1 MKHRQARTV
10 ALVLAVALLPG
21 LASGEVVE
29 AESVSSSGSFNP
41 LIFVEAQFDLGL
53 EKASSVTVSP
63 DGAHVYVTGEE
74 DNAVA
79 IFGRSATG
87 GVLTYQG
94 SVRDG
99 VGGVD
104 GLEGARS
111 VAVSPDGKHVYVAGC
126 IDNAV
131 AIFSRN
137 ATTGMLTQVG
147 VVKDGVG
154 GVDGLEGALSVIVS
168 PNGAHVYVAS
178 IDEDALACFSRN
190 ATTGALTYL
199 ESFKDG
205 GIATHLDGA
214 MSVTL
219 SPDGEHVYVAAYY
232 DDAVTIFDR
241 NTSTGTLTYVGHVED
256 GVAGVDGLYRA
267 DSVTVSPDGK
277 HVYVAGNWDSAVA
290 IFSRNATTGMLTY
303 AGVVKDGVGGVVDG
317 LGGAESVTVSPDGA
331 HVYVAA
337 YSDDAVTAFV
347 RNGATGAL
355 TYVGHVEDGVG
366 ADGLEGAESVTVS
379 PDGAHVYVAAL
390 IDDAVTAF
398 RRDGATG
405 ALTCLQMS
413 RTAPGLEGA
422 AGAAVSPDGDHV
434 YVTGN
439 DDDAVVAFERNRGTG
454 ALAYMETSAD
464 GDYDGLVEGLD
475 GARAVVV
482 SPDGRSVYVAG
493 FDDDAVA
500 HFNRHADGGIWWDE
514 VVQDGVGGVDG
525 LDGPQALAI
534 SPDGINLYV
543 AGYNDDAVAVFTRT
557 LSYPYGE
564 LSYLGMMQD
573 GVGGVD
579 GLNGAYAVVVSP
591 DGKHVYVAG
600 YNDDAVAIFSRSAI
614 SGALTYVGVVK
625 DIDPLINGLDGAN
638 SLAISP
644 DGNHLYVASRHEDAL
659 QVLLRSA
666 GTGAL
671 FEIEVHRD
679 GVGGVDG
686 LAGARAVALSPDG
699 SQVYVV
705 GQYDH
710 ALAVFA
716 RDATWGGLTF
726 VGLHKDGV
734 AGVNGLLG
742 AMSIAVS
749 PEGSNVYVGG
759 YSDDGVAVFAKFRVY
774 LPLVLRE

>member
-1 MKHRQARTV
+1 MKHRQTRTV
-10 ALVLAVALLPG
+10 ALVLVVALLPS
-21 LASGEVVE
+21 LASGEALE
-29 AESVSSSGSFNP
+29 TESASSSGSFNP

-53 EKASSVTVSP
+53 VKPSWVTVSP
-63 DGAHVYVTGEE
+63 DGAHVYVASRAG
-74 DNAVA
+74 NAVA
-79 IFGRSATG
+79 IFGRNATA

-104 GLEGARS
+104 GLDGASS
-111 VAVSPDGKHVYVAGC
+111 VVVSPDGKHVYVAGL
-126 IDNAV
+126 DDDAV
-131 AIFSRN
+131 AIFIRN
-137 ATTGMLTQVG
+137 ATTGMLTYVD
-147 VVKDGVG
+147 VVQDGVS
-154 GVDGLEGALSVIVS
+154 GVDGLDGARSVVVS

-178 IDEDALACFSRN
+178 VDEDALSGFIRN
-190 ATTGALTYL
+190 ATTGALTYFG
-199 ESFKDG
+199 SFKDG
-205 GIATHLDGA
+205 GIVDDLDGA
-214 MSVTL
+214 ISVTL
-219 SPDGEHVYVAAYY
+219 SPDGEYVYVAAMS

-241 NTSTGTLTYVGHVED
+241 NTSTGTLNYVGVVKD
-256 GVAGVDGLYRA
+256 GVGGVDGLAGAR
-267 DSVTVSPDGK
+267 SVTVSPDGM
-277 HVYVAGNWDSAVA
+277 HVYVAGYDANSVA

-303 AGVVKDGVGGVVDG
+303 VGLVEDGVGGVDGLCRSWWVTVSPDGKHVYVTAYDDDGVHIFSRNATTGMLTYVGLVEDGVGGVDG
-317 LGGAESVTVSPDGA
+317 LEEARSVAVSPDGA

-337 YSDDAVTAFV
+337 WA
-347 RNGATGAL
+347 
-355 TYVGHVEDGVG
+355 
-366 ADGLEGAESVTVS
+366 
-379 PDGAHVYVAAL
+379 
-390 IDDAVTAF
+390 DDAVTAF

-405 ALTCLQMS
+405 ALAYLQMF

-422 AGAAVSPDGDHV
+422 AGAAVSPDGKHV

-439 DDDAVVAFERNRGTG
+439 DDDAVVGFERNKGTG
-454 ALAYMETSAD
+454 ALAYWDTDVD
-464 GDYDGLVEGLD
+464 GAGSTDGLD
-475 GARAVVV
+475 GARAIVI
-482 SPDGRSVYVAG
+482 SPDGEHVYVAG

-500 HFNRHADGGIWWDE
+500 HFYRDASVGSICWQE
-514 VVQDGVGGVDG
+514 MVQDGEGGVDG

-534 SPDGINLYV
+534 SPDGNNVYV

-557 LSYPYGE
+557 VSYPVGGE

-573 GVGGVD
+573 SVGGVD

-600 YNDDAVAIFSRSAI
+600 YVDDAVAIFSRSAI
-614 SGALTYVGVVK
+614 SGTLTYAGVVK
-625 DIDPLINGLDGAN
+625 DTDPLINGLDGAN

-644 DGNHLYVASRHEDAL
+644 DGNHVYVASRNEDAL
-659 QVLLRSA
+659 QVLLRNA

-671 FEIEVHRD
+671 YEIEVHRD

-710 ALAVFA
+710 ALAVFS

-726 VGLHKDGV
+726 VGSHKDGV

-749 PEGSNVYVGG
+749 PEGGNVYVGG

>member
-1 MKHRQARTV
+1 MKHRQTRTV
-10 ALVLAVALLPG
+10 ALVLVVALLPS
-21 LASGEVVE
+21 LASGEALE
-29 AESVSSSGSFNP
+29 TESASSSGSFNP

-53 EKASSVTVSP
+53 VKPSWVTVSP
-63 DGAHVYVTGEE
+63 DGAHVYVASRAG
-74 DNAVA
+74 NAVA
-79 IFGRSATG
+79 IFGRNATA

-104 GLEGARS
+104 GLDGASS
-111 VAVSPDGKHVYVAGC
+111 VVVSPDGKHVYVAGL
-126 IDNAV
+126 DDDAV
-131 AIFSRN
+131 AIFIRN
-137 ATTGMLTQVG
+137 ATTGMLTYVD
-147 VVKDGVG
+147 VVQDGVS
-154 GVDGLEGALSVIVS
+154 GVDGLDGARSVVVS

-178 IDEDALACFSRN
+178 VDEDALSGFIRN
-190 ATTGALTYL
+190 ATTGALTYFG
-199 ESFKDG
+199 SFKDG
-205 GIATHLDGA
+205 GIVDDLDGA
-214 MSVTL
+214 ISVTL
-219 SPDGEHVYVAAYY
+219 SPDGEYVYVAAMS
-232 DDAVTIFDR
+232 DDAVT
-241 NTSTGTLTYVGHVED
+241 
-256 GVAGVDGLYRA
+256 
-267 DSVTVSPDGK
+267 
-277 HVYVAGNWDSAVA
+277 

-303 AGVVKDGVGGVVDG
+303 VGLVEDGVGGVDGLCRTWWVTVSPDGKHVYVTAYDDDGVHIFSRNATTGMLTYVGLVEDGVGGVDG
-317 LGGAESVTVSPDGA
+317 LEEARSVAVSPDGA

-337 YSDDAVTAFV
+337 WA
-347 RNGATGAL
+347 
-355 TYVGHVEDGVG
+355 
-366 ADGLEGAESVTVS
+366 
-379 PDGAHVYVAAL
+379 
-390 IDDAVTAF
+390 DDAVTAF

-405 ALTCLQMS
+405 ALAYLQMF

-422 AGAAVSPDGDHV
+422 AGAAVSPDGKHV

-439 DDDAVVAFERNRGTG
+439 DDDAVVGFERNKGTG
-454 ALAYMETSAD
+454 ALAYWDTDVD
-464 GDYDGLVEGLD
+464 GAGSTDGLD
-475 GARAVVV
+475 GARAIVI
-482 SPDGRSVYVAG
+482 SPDGEHVYVAG

-500 HFNRHADGGIWWDE
+500 HFYRDASVGSICWQE
-514 VVQDGVGGVDG
+514 MVQDGEGGVDG

-534 SPDGINLYV
+534 SPDGNNVYV

-557 LSYPYGE
+557 VSYPVGGE

-573 GVGGVD
+573 SVGGVD

-600 YNDDAVAIFSRSAI
+600 YVDDAVAIFSRSAI
-614 SGALTYVGVVK
+614 SGTLTYAGVVK
-625 DIDPLINGLDGAN
+625 DTDPLINGLDGAN

-644 DGNHLYVASRHEDAL
+644 DGNHVYVASRNEDAL
-659 QVLLRSA
+659 QVLLRNA

-671 FEIEVHRD
+671 YEIEVHRD

-710 ALAVFA
+710 ALAVFS

-726 VGLHKDGV
+726 VGSHKDGV

-749 PEGSNVYVGG
+749 PEGGNVYVGG

-774 LPLVLRE
+774 LPLVDLKCSDGVSSSEPLVRRTKQWPTFVQH